1 MQVVAAY
8 AKIQFSGIFWVFGYY
23 VRQIMSRLF
32 QQDSFLTL
40 NKRYEEE
47 ENQVI
52 EICIDPDSKK

>member
-1 MQVVAAY
+1 MQR
-8 AKIQFSGIFWVFGYY
+8 FNFRTIFLVFGYY

>member
-1 MQVVAAY
+1 
-8 AKIQFSGIFWVFGYY
+8 
-23 VRQIMSRLF
+23 MSRLF

-52 EICIDPDSKK
+52 EICINPDSKKITDVPYEPFGKFQLLSLIRHN